1 MKLCSETWG
10 IPMTETF
17 NNPGQAAASAAEAFR
32 PGTSEEE
39 AGETWAFQ
47 HEVSKKAWRFNII

>member
-1 MKLCSETWG
+1 
-10 IPMTETF
+10 MTETF